1 MKKSSVFCIF
11 MHFLKKYEKTAIYNI
26 TALLKTTKLMHKTA
40 HNCKNIHQICMLQKA
55 EKLTYIK
62 TFVQSAKGKHKNVT
76 MFLYCHQREAKK
88 G

>member
-26 TALLKTTKLMHKTA
+26 TALFKTTNWMNKTM
-40 HNCKNIHQICMLQKA
+40 HNCENIQLICILQKA

-62 TFVQSAKGKHKNVT
+62 TFVQSAKGKHKNVA
-76 MFLYCHQREAKK
+76 MFLYCHQRKAKK

>member
-1 MKKSSVFCIF
+1 MNKTMHNYENIQLICI
-11 MHFLKKYEKTAIYNI
+11 
-26 TALLKTTKLMHKTA
+26 
-40 HNCKNIHQICMLQKA
+40 LQKA

-62 TFVQSAKGKHKNVT
+62 TFVQSAKGKHKNVA